1 MKFLPS
7 ILMLVP
13 FLALS
18 QVGGSNGY
26 QVLELSTNARSVALA
41 GSTVSLADGD
51 ISQFFENPAT
61 LDSARAG
68 DIFFNLNPYFTDAIV
83 FTGAYLFNVK
93 KSGSFGVGLHYLD
106 FGSFD
111 RTDPAGNRL
120 GEFGAKDYA
129 VSIGKAHK
137 LGPITLG
144 ASIKVLHSSIDSY
157 GSTAIAADI
166 GGVFSV
172 TKNWSVGMVFSNIG
186 THLTRFND
194 LETADIPFDVKIGT
208 TFKPEH
214 MPLRFTL
221 TTGNLVDSNIVEETS
236 SEGRSNQQVEK
247 ILRRVNI
254 GTELVLSENFQLLF
268 GYSHKRKQELKLEE
282 IGGGAGFSYGLM
294 LNIKKIELRYSRAT
308 FHAAGGSSFISLQTN
323 LNNFKSIL

>member
-1 MKFLPS
+1 M
-7 ILMLVP
+7 ILP
-13 FLALS
+13 FLAIS
-18 QVGGSNGY
+18 QAGGINGY
-26 QVLELSTNARSVALA
+26 QVLDLSTNARSAALA
-41 GSTVSLADGD
+41 GSAVSLADGD

-61 LDSARAG
+61 LDSAKNG

-93 KSGSFGVGLHYLD
+93 ELGSFAVGLHYLD

-111 RTDPAGNRL
+111 RTDAAGNQL
-120 GEFGAKDYA
+120 GEFSAQDY
-129 VSIGKAHK
+129 VISIGKAHK

-144 ASIKVLHSSIDSY
+144 VNLKVLHSSIDSY
-157 GSTAIAADI
+157 GSTAIAGDI

-172 TKNWSVGMVFSNIG
+172 GSNWSVGMVFSNIG
-186 THLTRFND
+186 TRLTKFND
-194 LETADIPFDVKIGT
+194 LETTSIPFDVKIGT

-221 TTGNLVDSNIVEETS
+221 TTGNLVDSNIVEESS

-247 ILRRVNI
+247 ILRRVNV
-254 GTELVLSENFQLLF
+254 GAELVLSKNFQLLF
-268 GYSHKRKQELKLEE
+268 GYSHKRKQELKLED

>member
-1 MKFLPS
+1 MKFLSS
-7 ILMLVP
+7 ILMLLP
-13 FLALS
+13 FLVIA
-18 QVGGSNGY
+18 QVGGANGY
-26 QVLELSTNARSVALA
+26 QVLDLSTNARSAALA
-41 GSTVSLADGD
+41 GTSVSLADGD

-61 LDSARAG
+61 LDSAKNG
-68 DIFFNLNPYFTDAIV
+68 DVFFNLNPYFTDAIV

-93 KSGSFGVGLHYLD
+93 ELGSFAIGLHYLD
-106 FGSFD
+106 FGSFE
-111 RTDPAGNRL
+111 RTDPAGNQL
-120 GEFGAKDYA
+120 GDFTAHDYA

-144 ASIKVLHSSIDSY
+144 ASLKLLHSSIDSY
-157 GSTAIAADI
+157 GSTALVGDI
-166 GGVFSV
+166 GGVFRV
-172 TKNWSVGMVFSNIG
+172 TNNWSLGMVFSNIG
-186 THLTRFND
+186 TRLTKFND

-221 TTGNLVDSNIVEETS
+221 TTGNLVDGNIMEENIA
-236 SEGRSNQQVEK
+236 EGRSNQRVEK
-247 ILRRVNI
+247 ILRRVNF

-268 GYSHKRKQELKLEE
+268 GYSHKRKQELKLED